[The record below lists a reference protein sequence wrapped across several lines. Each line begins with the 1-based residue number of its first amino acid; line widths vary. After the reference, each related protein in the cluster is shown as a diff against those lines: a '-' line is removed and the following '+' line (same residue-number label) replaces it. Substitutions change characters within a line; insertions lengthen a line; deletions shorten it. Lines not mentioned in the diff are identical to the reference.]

1 MPGSTLHVVPTEL
14 LIPLVGVAV
23 FVNVA
28 LLAALVFRRRNARPR
43 WGVASPPESID
54 AALQAAAR
62 HDRSPALRAGIGAD
76 FSNRMVRIVGYAF
89 LIACAAIVTVSGRWP
104 ATAPA
109 IYALLVAGALWILV
123 VHDVLP
129 RSVPSRGL
137 TLLEGSGAIAF
148 FTALIVLTG
157 GADSPFFFGYF
168 LVAAGAALIVGG
180 LASFVLAVTITAA
193 YLVALAFMT
202 RGTTLEPGQ
211 VVVVG
216 VNVIALW
223 LLSYLASVVAREQR
237 RTRDV
242 AVRLSL
248 HDALTRLYN
257 RSYLFAVLDREI
269 ARAGRTDRRFSVL
282 MLDLDMLKP
291 MNDRHGHH
299 FGDRLLRE
307 VAEVIRGG
315 VRLIDSAARYGGDE
329 FAVVLPETDPA
340 GALVVAEKLRRGIAA
355 IRIPA
360 GSEAVRTT
368 ASIGI
373 VGFPDDGRT
382 ADTLMAGADAAMYEA
397 KRRGKDRIYWAGT
410 DQPGAQ
416 QPEATAAPADRSRG
430 AAVPVGPGRPEDRRR
445 FERRRADRLT
455 DARYIGLPP
464 RVRPAAPVPPAS
476 PASPAVE
483 DIPHPEPPPVTPL
496 RAEWPAREGR
506 RDRRF
511 QVVHHAD
518 PRFESTIGDFIRDPQ
533 PAAEAPPDE
542 PDLGERP
549 A

>member
-1 MPGSTLHVVPTEL
+1 VPTPL
-14 LIPLVGVAV
+14 LTALVGVAV
-23 FVNVA
+23 AVNLA
-28 LLAALVFRRRNARPR
+28 LIAALVYRRRYARPR
-43 WGVASPPESID
+43 WGAASSSESID
-54 AALQAAAR
+54 LAMQAATR
-62 HDRSPALRAGIGAD
+62 HDRSPALQAGIGAD
-76 FSNRMVRIVGYAF
+76 FSNRMVRVVGYAF
-89 LIACAAIVTVSGRWP
+89 LIACATVVTVGGRWP

-109 IYALLVAGALWILV
+109 IYALLVGGALWILL

-129 RSVPSRGL
+129 RSVSSRGL
-137 TLLEGSGAIAF
+137 VLVEGGGAIAF

-157 GADSPFFFGYF
+157 GAGSPFFFGYF

-180 LASFVLAVTITAA
+180 LASFVLAVAITAA
-193 YLVALAFMT
+193 YLAAVAFMT
-202 RGTTLEPGQ
+202 QGTTLERGQ
-211 VVVVG
+211 LVGVG
-216 VNVIALW
+216 VNLIALW

-257 RSYLFAVLDREI
+257 RSYLFAVLAREI
-269 ARAGRTDRRFSVL
+269 ARAGRTERRFSVL

-329 FAVVLPETDPA
+329 FAVVLPETEPA

-360 GSEAVRTT
+360 GSESVRTT

-397 KRRGKDRIYWAGT
+397 KRRGKDRIYWAGSAE
-410 DQPGAQ
+410 PGA
-416 QPEATAAPADRSRG
+416 PLGPADAG
-430 AAVPVGPGRPEDRRR
+430 ATAAVPVGPRRPE
-445 FERRRADRLT
+445 ERRRRERREADRLT

-464 RVRPAAPVPPAS
+464 RVRRAPAPPAG
-476 PASPAVE
+476 
-483 DIPHPEPPPVTPL
+483 DDRPE
-496 RAEWPAREGR
+496 
-506 RDRRF
+506 RRF
-511 QVVHHAD
+511 QVVHHAE
-518 PRFESTIGDFIRDPQ
+518 PRFETTIGDFIRDPQ
-533 PAAEAPPDE
+533 PAADAAPHE